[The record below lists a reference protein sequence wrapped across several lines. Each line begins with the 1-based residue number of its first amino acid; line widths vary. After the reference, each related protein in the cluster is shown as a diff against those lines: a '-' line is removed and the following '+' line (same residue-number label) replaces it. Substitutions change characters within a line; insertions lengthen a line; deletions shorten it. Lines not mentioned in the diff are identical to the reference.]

1 MNGFVRVGLLLACFG
16 LAMPLPA
23 KPSKTPESYQVRAEQ
38 LVAQTLEKI
47 PAYTLLAQQ
56 QKDFIPAWQELLR
69 QQLIVGAGRRE
80 REHSESIALGLAL
93 HSSNGFLSA
102 ADDDSV
108 NRYFQQQR
116 RLLADAQQDPRLCR
130 LLLNTPSARM
140 DQAGAPPWLMDKKY
154 RAYRPGLQQA
164 LTGLIDNA
172 QGKWP
177 RSLPAEQNSLFIRR
191 VVSQMVDSYG
201 PDSLKR
207 YELVSNENA
216 SPETRCLGLHQLYET
231 IDTLPLELRAQVVRG
246 YFGGQ

>member
-1 MNGFVRVGLLLACFG
+1 MNRSMRALLLLAC
-16 LAMPLPA
+16 LVSAVPLIA
-23 KPSKTPESYQVRAEQ
+23 KPAKTPEAYQAQAEQ
-38 LVAQTLEKI
+38 IVAQTLEKI
-47 PAYTLLAQQ
+47 PAYALLAQQ

-69 QQLIVGAGRRE
+69 QQLIIGGSRQAQEFSRA
-80 REHSESIALGLAL
+80 IALGLAL

-140 DQAGAPPWLMDKKY
+140 DQAGAPPWLMEKKY
-154 RAYRPGLQQA
+154 RAYQPGLQQA
-164 LTGLIDNA
+164 MTELIVNA

-177 RSLPAEQNSLFIRR
+177 RTLPDEQSSLFIRR
-191 VVSQMVDSYG
+191 VVGQMVDTYG
-201 PDSLKR
+201 PESLKR
-207 YELVSNENA
+207 YELMGNENA
-216 SPETRCLGLHQLYET
+216 SPETRCLALHQLYET

-246 YFGGQ
+246 YFGQD